1 MLRPKKWGSLIFTK
15 SQTCW
20 KSSCPVALTWK
31 TQPIQRYRWLTHL
44 DGVAGQYIFG
54 YQSKIPK
61 HNHTRE
67 HLCFQYYCY
76 YHRIII
82 INTHRNEN
90 TAPLRFFFFFWEN
103 KKTKP
108 KSFHLGEPGTKVPK
122 QTQWLWVADRLEM
135 CFFCTPQ
142 RGAPSVS
149 CWLLVTQPLTS
160 LSLAAAA
167 KSL

>member
-31 TQPIQRYRWLTHL
+31 TQPIQHYRWLTHL

-90 TAPLRFFFFFWEN
+90 TAPLRFFFFFEKIKKPNPKVFIWEN
-103 KKTKP
+103 QEQKYPNK
-108 KSFHLGEPGTKVPK
+108 HND
-122 QTQWLWVADRLEM
+122 WVAHRLEM